1 MNLAVRRVLLNC
13 ALVVNSLPGALGSVR
28 NATSSNPATRQ
39 EKSRSR
45 IGILLAEDHLIVRMG
60 IRSFLNRH
68 PNLQLLDEAKDGLE
82 ALKKTREL
90 KPDIVLSDID
100 MPHLDGLAL
109 TEILRSELPEIKVV
123 LLSGLSAPPLI
134 KRILQSGARGFLS
147 KQASSEELLRALE
160 TVASGDTFFSSEVA
174 RLVLNRLV
182 GNEWLNPN
190 ASKLSQ
196 REQEVIILIA
206 DGLSNKEI
214 AARLEIGSR
223 TVETHREHIMRKLNL
238 HSTAGL
244 TTYAVAN
251 GFVQLPAV

>member
-1 MNLAVRRVLLNC
+1 
-13 ALVVNSLPGALGSVR
+13 
-28 NATSSNPATRQ
+28 
-39 EKSRSR
+39 
-45 IGILLAEDHLIVRMG
+45 MG
-60 IRSFLNRH
+60 IRAFLTRH

-82 ALKKTREL
+82 ALQKTREL
-90 KPDIVLSDID
+90 KPHIVLSDID

-109 TEILRSELPEIKVV
+109 TEILRGELPEIKVV
-123 LLSGLSAPPLI
+123 LLSGLSAPPLV

-147 KQASSEELLRALE
+147 KQASSEELLTALE
-160 TVASGDTFFSSEVA
+160 TVASGDTFFSSDVA
-174 RLVLNRLV
+174 RVVLNRLV

-196 REQEVIILIA
+196 REQEVIVLIA

-251 GFVQLPAV
+251 GFVQLPAI